1 MYTTRRIRT
10 LKGQQSMYLEI
21 ESSEG
26 NRYLF
31 DGLSNDIYSLEP
43 DFQIIEGTSREEL
56 GLPDIKRSVLPDIQT
71 ELKVKN
77 SAKTLIIEL
86 TEQCNLRCTYC
97 VFDESYPQ
105 ERSHSS
111 TKLNHCIAKQ
121 KIDEF
126 FERARTD
133 AYIIFYG
140 GEPLLEFK
148 EIVDL
153 TNYAKALFKDRVKF
167 SFTTNGMALTRDK
180 FDFLISN
187 NFLITVSL
195 DGYQKNHDSK
205 RITINGRPSWDKI
218 MSNLQDLKGY
228 DLNFYS
234 SQLIINSV
242 INSIDDLD
250 EINKEVNSNDL
261 LEGIDI
267 RFSFP
272 LQDSILETKKYNEF
286 NNNHYDELKNI
297 FLNKSF
303 SDNSFYRDRLL
314 PLVQKIAFR
323 KIGDDAQEGKKKC
336 VPFANRTY
344 IRSNGEMQFC
354 ERISSFNIVKDSDE
368 ILEASHSIQDEF
380 YAHKQDSCSKCFAYN
395 FCELCPASFY
405 YEGSFHDK
413 HAEICDNFRNEF
425 LLSLKLYT
433 DLSEKNLTFSKV

>member
-1 MYTTRRIRT
+1 
-10 LKGQQSMYLEI
+10 MYLEI

-31 DGLSNDIYSLEP
+31 DGLTNDIYSLEP
-43 DFQIIEGTSREEL
+43 DFQIIDGSNREDL
-56 GLPDIKRSVLPDIQT
+56 GLPDIKRSVTPDSQT
-71 ELKVKN
+71 LLKVNN

-97 VFDESYPQ
+97 VFDDSYPQ

-111 TKLNHCIAKQ
+111 TKINHCLAKNQ
-121 KIDEF
+121 INNF
-126 FERARTD
+126 FERARED

-148 EIVDL
+148 EIVEL
-153 TNYAKALFKDRVKF
+153 TSYAKSLFKDRVKF
-167 SFTTNGMALTRDK
+167 SFTTNGMALTQDK
-180 FDFLISN
+180 LDFLIEN
-187 NFLITVSL
+187 DFLITVSL

-205 RITINGRPSWDKI
+205 RITINGHPSWGKI
-218 MSNLQDLKGY
+218 MDNLQFLKDY
-228 DLNFYS
+228 DPIFYS
-234 SQLIINSV
+234 SKLIVNSV

-250 EINKEVNSNDL
+250 EINKEVNSNTL

-272 LQDSILETKKYNEF
+272 LQDSIIETKKYNEF
-286 NNNHYDELKNI
+286 NTNNYEEVKNI
-297 FLNKSF
+297 FLESAF
-303 SDNSFYRDRLL
+303 SENVLYKDRLL
-314 PLVQKIAFR
+314 PLVQRIAFR
-323 KIGDDAQEGKKKC
+323 KLGEKAQEGKKKC

-354 ERISSFNIVKDSDE
+354 ERISSFNIVQKSDE
-368 ILEASHSIQDEF
+368 IIEASHSIQDEF
-380 YAHKQDSCSKCFAYN
+380 YTHKQDSCSKCFAYN

-405 YEGSFHDK
+405 YEGSFHNK
-413 HAEICDNFRNEF
+413 HEDICNNFREEF

-433 DLSEKNLTFSKV
+433 DLSEKNVTFAKV